1 LPPSFDPAKN
11 HVVFDVQTMLAGIDL
26 NHDKGGATGCMSG
39 LADPECQ
46 QIYESLG
53 LNFNETALD
62 ANDHGKPSG
71 VGAKVF
77 SVGSNVLADAK
88 K

>member
-1 LPPSFDPAKN
+1 MPADIRK
-11 HVVFDVQTMLAGIDL
+11 
-26 NHDKGGATGCMSG
+26 
-39 LADPECQ
+39 P
-46 QIYESLG
+46 G